1 MADYKEMIGKF
12 VLKYLVV
19 PKAPKVEKDKIRIAC
34 IGDSIT
40 YGAGVIGKN
49 YKRSTWEYFLQ
60 QKLGDDY
67 QVLNYG
73 ISGRT
78 LQNEGDYPYRKE
90 KFYRITHKIQAEI
103 YIIMLGTND
112 AKPYN
117 WNFKRYRDQFRRFVA
132 GYKKHSNQPKIYIMA
147 PSKCFVDESIGK
159 VGYDILNENIE
170 RKIHPFILD
179 YARQTGTECI
189 DLYELS
195 ENHPEWFDDG
205 VHPNAKG
212 NEAFAQRIFEHIDWE
227 R

>member
-1 MADYKEMIGKF
+1 MIGKF

-40 YGAGVIGKN
+40 YGAGVVGKN
-49 YKRSTWEYFLQ
+49 YKHSTWEYFLQ

-90 KFYRITHKIQAEI
+90 KFYQITHKIQAEI

-117 WNFKRYRDQFRRFVA
+117 WDFKRYRDQFRRFVA

-159 VGYDILNENIE
+159 VGYDILNENI
-170 RKIHPFILD
+170 
-179 YARQTGTECI
+179 
-189 DLYELS
+189 
-195 ENHPEWFDDG
+195 
-205 VHPNAKG
+205 
-212 NEAFAQRIFEHIDWE
+212 
-227 R
+227 

>member
-1 MADYKEMIGKF
+1 MFGKF

-40 YGAGVIGKN
+40 YGAGVTGKN

-90 KFYRITHKIQAEI
+90 KFYRITHKTRQRSISSCSER
-103 YIIMLGTND
+103 TT
-112 AKPYN
+112 
-117 WNFKRYRDQFRRFVA
+117 
-132 GYKKHSNQPKIYIMA
+132 
-147 PSKCFVDESIGK
+147 PSLTTG
-159 VGYDILNENIE
+159 ILNVTETSSAALWQAIKSIQISRKYTLWLRQSALWTSPSE
-170 RKIHPFILD
+170 RS
-179 YARQTGTECI
+179 AMT
-189 DLYELS
+189 S
-195 ENHPEWFDDG
+195 
-205 VHPNAKG
+205 
-212 NEAFAQRIFEHIDWE
+212 
-227 R
+227 

>member
-1 MADYKEMIGKF
+1 M
-12 VLKYLVV
+12 
-19 PKAPKVEKDKIRIAC
+19 
-34 IGDSIT
+34 
-40 YGAGVIGKN
+40 
-49 YKRSTWEYFLQ
+49 
-60 QKLGDDY
+60 
-67 QVLNYG
+67 LNYG

-90 KFYRITHKIQAEI
+90 KFYRITHRIQAEI

-117 WNFKRYRDQFRRFVA
+117 WDFKRYRDQFRRFVA

-212 NEAFAQRIFEHIDWE
+212 NEAFAQCIFEHIDWE

>member
-1 MADYKEMIGKF
+1 MADFKEMIGKF

-40 YGAGVIGKN
+40 YGAGVVGKN
-49 YKRSTWEYFLQ
+49 YKHSTWEYFLQ

-103 YIIMLGTND
+103 YIIMLVTND
-112 AKPYN
+112 
-117 WNFKRYRDQFRRFVA
+117 
-132 GYKKHSNQPKIYIMA
+132 
-147 PSKCFVDESIGK
+147 
-159 VGYDILNENIE
+159 
-170 RKIHPFILD
+170 
-179 YARQTGTECI
+179 
-189 DLYELS
+189 
-195 ENHPEWFDDG
+195 
-205 VHPNAKG
+205 
-212 NEAFAQRIFEHIDWE
+212 EAL
-227 R
+227 